1 VSPSQRINQ
10 PTPLSKTGMLTIY
23 WCLLYPLFTALFV
36 LSYET
41 LIGLVFHMIMSAV
54 RGAAAAAA
62 SASTNMPPPGW
73 KNENCHTHNVLT
85 CSICCDIS
93 LDPVVTPCDHIFCRS
108 CIHESLRGHK
118 FCPNDRTPLRVNQL
132 QELTGPIR
140 RIWSQTP
147 VKCLECHVWTGT
159 LQSYCH
165 EHALKTCVNPQRR
178 IQELEAQCEAA
189 QELLA
194 TTADQQHQH
203 IQVLQGQINM
213 LQGQLLQATAA
224 ARQASAIAPQEQ
236 NQPVGATAKRP
247 YSHFSSSAGPFGT
260 TTAPP
265 PLPSSSSSHPSSTG
279 SHNHHLT
286 FGQSGTIWNT
296 TALRQAVPTAA
307 PATAPAMGIHIA
319 VTPAPAN
326 ALSTNHWTGGS
337 LNETTNTSVNVQFTM
352 GVSPPPIIGR
362 RRIVRA
368 RRP

>member
-1 VSPSQRINQ
+1 
-10 PTPLSKTGMLTIY
+10 MLTIY

-36 LSYET
+36 LFHKT
-41 LIGLVFHMIMSAV
+41 LIGLVFHMIMSSV
-54 RGAAAAAA
+54 RGAAATAAA
-62 SASTNMPPPGW
+62 PSASTTTSSSMPPPGW
-73 KNENCHTHNVLT
+73 KNEQCHTHNVLT
-85 CSICCDIS
+85 CSICCEIS

-194 TTADQQHQH
+194 TTADQQHQR

-213 LQGQLLQATAA
+213 LQGQLLQTTAA
-224 ARQASAIAPQEQ
+224 ARQEQ
-236 NQPVGATAKRP
+236 NQPAGAAAKRP
-247 YSHFSSSAGPFGT
+247 YSHSSSGAGSIVFGT

-265 PLPSSSSSHPSSTG
+265 PLPSSSSLHPSS

-286 FGQSGTIWNT
+286 FEQSGTIWNT

-326 ALSTNHWTGGS
+326 ALSTNHWAGGS

-352 GVSPPPIIGR
+352 GGSPPPPPPQTIVR
-362 RRIVRA
+362 RRIIRA
-368 RRP
+368 RRPQSSV